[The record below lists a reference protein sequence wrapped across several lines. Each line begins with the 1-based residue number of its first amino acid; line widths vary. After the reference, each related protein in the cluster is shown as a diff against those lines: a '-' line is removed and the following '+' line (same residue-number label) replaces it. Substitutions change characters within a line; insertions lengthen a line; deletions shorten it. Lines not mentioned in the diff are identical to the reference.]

1 MSRPTRDTSTAP
13 VHAFPYSRP
22 LRIGTRGS
30 PLARAQTALAVARL
44 QAVFPGLP
52 EPEIHAITTTGDR
65 VTDRPLYDI
74 GGKGLFAKE
83 IDQALVDG
91 RIDLAI
97 HSVKDVETW
106 LPDGIVLA
114 AALPRADA
122 RDALISPAATA
133 IAGLPAHGRVA
144 TGSVRRTAQLRAL
157 RPDLEIVPLRG
168 NVNTRLAKLRDG
180 LADATLLAMAGI
192 VRLGLDVPEATPLA
206 PAEFLPAAG
215 QGIVTI
221 ACREDAGDLRLALA
235 AADDRPTAIAMAAE
249 RAALAALDGSCRTPI
264 GAHAT
269 VAGDRVSLDVL
280 VALHDG
286 SEVFRTSREG
296 PAADAAALGTDA
308 GAELRRRAPD
318 SLFAEV

>member
-1 MSRPTRDTSTAP
+1 MFRPTSAP
-13 VHAFPYSRP
+13 AADLPDRP

-44 QAVFPGLP
+44 RAACPRLP
-52 EPEIHAITTTGDR
+52 APVVVAITTTGDR

-106 LPDGIVLA
+106 LPDGVALA
-114 AALPRADA
+114 ATLPRGDA
-122 RDALISPAATA
+122 RDALICTAASS
-133 IAGLPAHGRVA
+133 IAGLPANARIA
-144 TGSVRRTAQLRAL
+144 TGSVRRAAQLRAL

-180 LADATLLAMAGI
+180 LADATLLAMAGMA
-192 VRLGLDVPEATPLA
+192 RLDLDVPEATALN

-215 QGIVTI
+215 QGIVAV
-221 ACREDAGDLRLALA
+221 ACRETDTELRRVLA
-235 AADDRPTAIAMAAE
+235 AIDDAPTAIAMTAE

-269 VAGDRVSLDVL
+269 VTGDRMTLRAL
-280 VALHDG
+280 VAMHDG
-286 SEVFRTSREG
+286 SAIFRTAREG
-296 PAADAAALGTDA
+296 PTSDAAALGADA
-308 GAELRRRAPD
+308 GKELRRRAPA